1 MQVLLTT
8 SKLIILFLLLISVNI
23 STSAQQNEQKTP
35 EKSGAEKAIE
45 TKEKSTPNAG
55 TTEKN
60 STESENTEKPKV
72 IPTPPAIPI
81 TQQYKNDLKHYLPAH
96 NVKPLL
102 AGPDDYITLIKENS
116 SAHSKG
122 VAILLPDWQQG
133 ATNPKAINFLR
144 KSLPLYG
151 WTTISIQPTSKP
163 ENYPSNAVEVNE
175 QKKEN
180 KIILDSYK
188 TKLAAMVNAVLSKA
202 NEYPGI
208 IMIIAQ
214 GNHGA
219 MIVDLLNQEGAQ
231 PSITQAP
238 NALILLSSYLLTN
251 ETLIDEANT
260 NFAKKLAASEYPV
273 LDLYLK
279 KDNHIVLYKMGQ
291 RLALSTQEMKAYY
304 RQSQM
309 NNSDMG
315 YYPEKELLTQVNGW
329 LRSIGW

>member
-1 MQVLLTT
+1 MQVLLTLTT
-8 SKLIILFLLLISVNI
+8 SKFIILFLLLISVCI

-35 EKSGAEKAIE
+35 EKSGIE
-45 TKEKSTPNAG
+45 TQDKSTSNAD
-55 TTEKN
+55 TTEKD
-60 STESENTEKPKV
+60 STESEKTEKPKV
-72 IPTPPAIPI
+72 IPTPPAVPLI
-81 TQQYKNDLKHYLPAH
+81 QQYKNDLKHYLPAH

-116 SAHSKG
+116 SAHNKG

-144 KSLPLYG
+144 KNLPLYG

-163 ENYPSNAVEVNE
+163 ESYPSNAVEVDE

-180 KIILDSYK
+180 KTILDNYK
-188 TKLAAMVNAVLSKA
+188 TKLAAMVNAVLSEA

-219 MIVDLLNQEGAQ
+219 MIVDLLNQEDSQ

-251 ETLIDEANT
+251 EMLIDEANT

-304 RQSQM
+304 RQSQL

>member
-1 MQVLLTT
+1 MQVLLTLTT
-8 SKLIILFLLLISVNI
+8 SKFIILFLLLISVCI

-35 EKSGAEKAIE
+35 EKSGIE
-45 TKEKSTPNAG
+45 TQDKSTSNAD
-55 TTEKN
+55 TTEKD
-60 STESENTEKPKV
+60 STESEKTEKPKV
-72 IPTPPAIPI
+72 IPTPPAVPLI
-81 TQQYKNDLKHYLPAH
+81 QQYKNDLKHYLPAH

-116 SAHSKG
+116 SAHNKG

-144 KSLPLYG
+144 KNLPLYG

-163 ENYPSNAVEVNE
+163 ESYPSNAIKVDE

-180 KIILDSYK
+180 KTVLDNYK
-188 TKLAAMVNAVLSKA
+188 TKFAAMVNAVLSEA

-219 MIVDLLNQEGAQ
+219 MIVDLLNQEDAQ

-251 ETLIDEANT
+251 EMLIDEANT

-304 RQSQM
+304 RQSQL